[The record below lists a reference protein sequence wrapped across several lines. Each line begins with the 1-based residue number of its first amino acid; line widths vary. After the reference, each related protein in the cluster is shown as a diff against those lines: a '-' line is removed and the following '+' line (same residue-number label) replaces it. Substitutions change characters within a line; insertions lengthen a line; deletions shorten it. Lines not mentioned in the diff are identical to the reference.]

1 MKIHLSPGNDHDSKH
16 ALELLSDLSTSER
29 YVIADKAYGSKQIR
43 EYIEAQAGVM
53 KYRPSPTLLSHGFMI
68 NGDIKSVFK

>member
-1 MKIHLSPGNDHDSKH
+1 LKIHLSPGNDHDSKH

-53 KYRPSPTLLSHGFMI
+53 KYRPSPTQLSHGLMI
-68 NGDIKSVFK
+68 DGDIKSVFK